1 MRQKLT
7 TKICSVWEHCPVLC
21 DCQTRE
27 FNLVRESRDGYAEEV
42 TFGPKSEDE

>member
-7 TKICSVWEHCPVLC
+7 TKICSVWEH
-21 DCQTRE
+21 CQTRE